1 MAKKDI
7 ETQEKFIE
15 LRAKGMSFSKISD
28 ELGVSKTI
36 LITWARE
43 MQAEILNRRA
53 FEIEFLHDKYLIGKE
68 KELERMSALL
78 EKVESA
84 IDKFDLSQMSGKEL
98 FEIRE
103 KLIARMNTER
113 TVFKYSQKVTVDPGD
128 FVNQFETYKEVQ
140 SFAVV

>member
-1 MAKKDI
+1 MIQAKFCF
-7 ETQEKFIE
+7 T
-15 LRAKGMSFSKISD
+15 SFSTF
-28 ELGVSKTI
+28 LVTGGV
-36 LITWARE
+36 
-43 MQAEILNRRA
+43 
-53 FEIEFLHDKYLIGKE
+53 YVIGKE

>member
-1 MAKKDI
+1 
-7 ETQEKFIE
+7 
-15 LRAKGMSFSKISD
+15 
-28 ELGVSKTI
+28 
-36 LITWARE
+36 
-43 MQAEILNRRA
+43 
-53 FEIEFLHDKYLIGKE
+53 
-68 KELERMSALL
+68 MSALL